1 MRCII
6 YNTNTTP
13 NAIVNSSNIEVPII
27 LLKSDLS
34 VKVPTITTYK
44 NAKR

>member
-1 MRCII
+1 MRYII

-13 NAIVNSSNIEVPII
+13 NAIVNSLIIEVPII
-27 LLKSDLS
+27 SLNLLLS

>member
-34 VKVPTITTYK
+34 VKVPTITTYI

>member
-1 MRCII
+1 MCII
-6 YNTNTTP
+6 YNTNYTT